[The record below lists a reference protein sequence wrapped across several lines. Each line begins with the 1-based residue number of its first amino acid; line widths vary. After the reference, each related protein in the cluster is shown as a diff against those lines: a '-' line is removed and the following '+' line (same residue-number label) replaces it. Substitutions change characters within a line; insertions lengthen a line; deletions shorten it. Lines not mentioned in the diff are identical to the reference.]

1 VAAPVPDPLTLHPN
15 AGPDCGAE
23 GIVAPNMRRPLALSL
38 LMACI
43 LAFTVYFVVT
53 YVPALGNG
61 SDFKVFYAAAI
72 ADKQGVNPFDW
83 PSLWRVQQQVFN
95 GGVGHNLPFAF
106 APYTDPPPFALLLR
120 PFAGLPES
128 GAYHLWAALLLGC
141 GALGAYLALY
151 DWPRRARLLAA
162 ALVTLSPAAL
172 FDLRLGQNS
181 TPLLLALGASYR
193 LTSLGRPFLAGLCL
207 GCGLFKPH
215 LMGPVAVIVILAGP
229 NGSKRAMTAGFA
241 LAGGLAVLIGLWF
254 DGGPRAY
261 GHWLTALRQLG
272 DNISLQ
278 PDLASVSGFYQGSAA
293 NGILN
298 TVCLLGAAG
307 IITKL
312 AVRAHRSGVQGRQD
326 LLGGGI
332 AVYLALS
339 PYVHTSDQILLA
351 PALLTLIGP
360 VGAGLRDQAVLLAA
374 WVTVLAPMVVIRD
387 YHTVGINALPP
398 LTVALAYWLYRRR
411 DARTLVDV
419 YG

>member
-1 VAAPVPDPLTLHPN
+1 MAAPIPDSLTLHPD

-23 GIVAPNMRRPLALSL
+23 GIVAPMTQRPLALAL

-43 LAFTVYFVVT
+43 VAFAVYYVAT
-53 YVPALGNG
+53 YVPAPGNG
-61 SDFKVFYAAAI
+61 SDFKVFYAAAV
-72 ADKQGVNPFDW
+72 ADKHGINPFNW

-128 GAYHLWAALLLGC
+128 EAYHYWAALLLAC

-151 DWPRRARLLAA
+151 DWPRRPRLLAA
-162 ALVTLSPAAL
+162 TLVTISPAAL

-215 LMGPVAVIVILAGP
+215 LMGPIAIIVILAAP
-229 NGSKRAMTAGFA
+229 NGSKKNMFAGFA
-241 LAGGLAVLIGLWF
+241 LAGGLAVLLGLWF
-254 DGGPRAY
+254 DGGPAAY
-261 GHWLTALRQLG
+261 GQWLSALRQLG
-272 DNISLQ
+272 DSISLQ
-278 PDLASVSGFYQGSAA
+278 PDLASVSGLYQGSAA
-293 NGILN
+293 SGILN
-298 TVCLLGAAG
+298 AVCLLTAAG
-307 IITKL
+307 IVAKL
-312 AVRAHRSGVQGRQD
+312 AVRVHRSGGQGRQD

-351 PALLTLIGP
+351 PALLSLIGP
-360 VGAGLRDQAVLLAA
+360 VGAGLRDHAVLLAA

-398 LTVALAYWLYRRR
+398 LSVALAYWLYRRR
-411 DARTLVDV
+411 DARTVVDV
-419 YG
+419 HG